1 MQLLFINRFYYPDE
15 SATAQLLTMVAEDLV
30 AEDCGVTII
39 TGQIGYLSA
48 KRLFGP
54 YERHHGVNVRR
65 VWSTAFGSRLRI
77 GRVADYLSFYL
88 AAAWAALQRDD
99 IDGMVVW
106 SDPPLLTVLAAG
118 LTRLKGWKTIAW
130 LQDLFPENAV
140 QAGFLTPRL
149 PARVLTRLA
158 RWSFRRADHIVVVGR
173 CMKRR
178 LQQSGLPE
186 ERITVIPNWA
196 DGVALTPVDHHDN
209 WFRKDHTP
217 GGRVVVMYSGHLG
230 VVHDWHSLMHIL
242 RSLRSVSDVAFIF
255 VCHGPGRDVL
265 ETWVRRQGLMNAE
278 FIEYQP
284 QQALRYSLSAAD
296 VHLVTLRT
304 DMAGLSVPSKTY
316 GIMAVGRPIVFIGP
330 KDSEV
335 AMVVMDSGCG
345 EVFGPEDPDGA
356 AKAILGL
363 AFDRRRRE
371 QLGSAGRQYFDRFFD
386 RKLALTRIRSVL
398 RKVCD
403 QG

>member
-1 MQLLFINRFYYPDE
+1 
-15 SATAQLLTMVAEDLV
+15 
-30 AEDCGVTII
+30 
-39 TGQIGYLSA
+39 
-48 KRLFGP
+48 
-54 YERHHGVNVRR
+54 
-65 VWSTAFGSRLRI
+65 
-77 GRVADYLSFYL
+77 
-88 AAAWAALQRDD
+88 
-99 IDGMVVW
+99 
-106 SDPPLLTVLAAG
+106 
-118 LTRLKGWKTIAW
+118 
-130 LQDLFPENAV
+130 
-140 QAGFLTPRL
+140 
-149 PARVLTRLA
+149 
-158 RWSFRRADHIVVVGR
+158 
-173 CMKRR
+173 MKRR

-330 KDSEV
+330 KDSEA
-335 AMVVMDSGCG
+335 AMAVMESGCG
-345 EVFGPEDPDGA
+345 AVVDPEDPNA
-356 AKAILGL
+356 AVKAIL
-363 AFDRRRRE
+363 AFASDRRRRE
-371 QLGSAGRQYFDRFFD
+371 ELGAAGRRHFDRFFE
-386 RKLALTRIRSVL
+386 RKLASARTRSVL
-398 RKVCD
+398 KTFVR
-403 QG
+403 